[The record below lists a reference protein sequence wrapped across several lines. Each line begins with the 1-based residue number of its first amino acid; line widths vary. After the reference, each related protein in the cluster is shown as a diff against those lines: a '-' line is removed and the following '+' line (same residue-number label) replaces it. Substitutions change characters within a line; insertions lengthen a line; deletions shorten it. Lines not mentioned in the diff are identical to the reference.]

1 MRLLA
6 RVGEQLYWAARYME
20 RAEGTARVVREH
32 TNILVDMP
40 TSVALTWEPLL
51 AMTGESEAFRET
63 GAEPGEAAVVRFL
76 VGDADNPGSI
86 AASVARARDNL
97 RGCREI
103 VPAEAWGVVNE
114 LHLHMAAHRTE
125 DVDRRSRARLLGRV
139 IDDHLRFLGI
149 VISGMTRDT
158 AFTMMRLG
166 RHVERVGLTTRVL
179 DVRAEA
185 LLGPA
190 ARGRY
195 DDVQWIGVLRSLA
208 ALHMYHRRMTEP
220 VSAAPAM
227 RFLLREPTFPRSVSY
242 CLASILQ
249 TAGQLPRGEDV
260 VAAAAAALDTL
271 DALDP
276 ESASPQAL
284 RVGAQTLAAAAEDL
298 HDRILRA
305 YFPPATV

>member
-40 TSVALTWEPLL
+40 TSVPLTWEPLL
-51 AMTGESEAFRET
+51 AMTGESEAFADT
-63 GAEPGEAAVVRFL
+63 GAQPDEAAVVRFL

-86 AASVARARDNL
+86 AASIARARDNL

-103 VPAEAWGVVNE
+103 VPAEAWGAVNE
-114 LHLHMAAHRTE
+114 LHLHMRAHRTE

-139 IDDHLRFLGI
+139 IDEHLRFLGI

-166 RHVERVGLTTRVL
+166 RHVERACLTTRVL

-185 LLGPA
+185 LLDPA
-190 ARGRY
+190 VRGRY

-220 VSAAPAM
+220 VSPAPAM
-227 RFLLREPTFPRSVSY
+227 RFLLREPTFPRSVAY
-242 CLASILQ
+242 CLTSILQ
-249 TAGQLPRGEDV
+249 TAGQLPRGEDIV
-260 VAAAAAALDTL
+260 TAAAGALDTL

-276 ESASPQAL
+276 EGASPEVL
-284 RVGAQTLAAAAEDL
+284 RVGAQTLAAAVEDL